1 MNNYHYLLRDSNE
14 IFGVYSTLDI
24 AYNNLLQFI
33 YNFYRYYK
41 IMGSTTC
48 NIRSILKNF
57 QIIQYDNN
65 VVINLYNI
73 DNRFKLIDINSNII
87 NSSTISIV
95 DFISKLENISNN
107 INSDDI
113 NINSNDL
120 NLFIPI
126 NFTETDVF
134 NISENQKTNN
144 SNYGKN
150 MLPNDINRELTELQ
164 AKINLLG
171 EMKENEKKSLEKI
184 KKTTKTKEEQ
194 VFMEQIKNE
203 TIKQKFEQKK
213 EYYEKTKNKF
223 KIDKNIYFKIKEE
236 IINGERDPNNLP
248 QLFIEEYNIFSKL
261 EKNNLLDLES
271 SDNIFQEYLKYKPE
285 KKQNF
290 STLFD
295 NIFNNENWNNH
306 NSDNSSS
313 DDNSSDDNDNN

>member
-41 IMGSTTC
+41 TMGSITC

-73 DNRFKLIDINSNII
+73 DSSFKLIDINLNII
-87 NSSTISIV
+87 NSSSISVV

-107 INSDDI
+107 INSD
-113 NINSNDL
+113 DL

-134 NISENQKTNN
+134 NISEN
-144 SNYGKN
+144 KN
-150 MLPNDINRELTELQ
+150 ILPNEINRELTELQ

-203 TIKQKFEQKK
+203 TIKQKIEQKK

-236 IINGERDPNNLP
+236 INNGERETNNLP
-248 QLFIEEYNIFSKL
+248 QLFIEEFNIFSKL
-261 EKNNLLDLES
+261 EKDNLLDLDS

-306 NSDNSSS
+306 NSDD
-313 DDNSSDDNDNN
+313 DDNSDDDNSDDDKSNYND